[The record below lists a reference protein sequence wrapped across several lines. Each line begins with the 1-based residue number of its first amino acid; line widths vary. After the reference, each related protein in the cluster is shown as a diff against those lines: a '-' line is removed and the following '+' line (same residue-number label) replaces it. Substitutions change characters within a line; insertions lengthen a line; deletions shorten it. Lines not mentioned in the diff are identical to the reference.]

1 MAKAK
6 AEPKA
11 TREVILDAALQ
22 TLKEQGFARTS
33 ARAIARAGEFNQALI
48 FYHFG
53 SVNELL
59 LAALDRIGEERLARY
74 RAAVEEAKTFE
85 ELVAVAARIYRE
97 DLEQGHMTVVA
108 EMIAGSVA
116 DPELRPEMMTRTQ
129 VWVDF
134 VEEVAARA
142 LAGSPFAGMLH
153 ARDVAFALVAFY
165 CGVNIF
171 TRLEEDHSRT
181 EALFDMAAR
190 AAPLLQPMFPGGL
203 A

>member
-1 MAKAK
+1 VAK
-6 AEPKA
+6 AEPRE

-33 ARAIARAGEFNQALI
+33 ARAIARTGEFNQALI

-53 SVNELL
+53 SINELL
-59 LAALDRIGEERLARY
+59 LAALDHIGEDRLARY
-74 RAAVEEAKTFE
+74 KAAVEEAKTFE
-85 ELVAVAARIYRE
+85 DLVAVAARIYRE

-108 EMIAGSVA
+108 EMIAGGVA
-116 DPELRPEMMTRTQ
+116 DPELRPAIMSRTQ

-134 VEEVAARA
+134 VQGVVERV
-142 LAGSPFAGMLH
+142 LSGSPFAGMLP

-171 TRLEEDHSRT
+171 TRLEEDHART

-190 AAPLLQPMFPGGL
+190 AAPLLQPFISG

>member
-142 LAGSPFAGMLH
+142 LAGSPFAGMLQ

>member
-74 RAAVEEAKTFE
+74 RAAVEEAETFE

-142 LAGSPFAGMLH
+142 LEGSPFAGMLQ